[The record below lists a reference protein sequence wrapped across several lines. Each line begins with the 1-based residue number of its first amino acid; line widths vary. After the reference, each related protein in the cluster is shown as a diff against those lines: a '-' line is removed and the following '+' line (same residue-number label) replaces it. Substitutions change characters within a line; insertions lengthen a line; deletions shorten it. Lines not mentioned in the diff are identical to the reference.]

1 MDKNAMYFLIILLYS
16 GNVAMN
22 AQNFI
27 VKKGSASFKAKMP
40 LNSYIGKSD
49 DLQGTIDFKDGALNF
64 SVPVKSIKTDNEK
77 RDGHMYELVKA
88 EKNPNVVFEGKLKDD
103 FDYDEKAAQ
112 TLSAMGD
119 FTLVGVT
126 REITIPIELK
136 LVSEETIQLKAS
148 WSLLITDY
156 NLERPSFTFIK
167 VNDKH
172 DLSVDALLEKKK

>member
-1 MDKNAMYFLIILLYS
+1 
-16 GNVAMN
+16 
-22 AQNFI
+22 
-27 VKKGSASFKAKMP
+27 
-40 LNSYIGKSD
+40 
-49 DLQGTIDFKDGALNF
+49 
-64 SVPVKSIKTDNEK
+64 
-77 RDGHMYELVKA
+77 
-88 EKNPNVVFEGKLKDD
+88 
-103 FDYDEKAAQ
+103 
-112 TLSAMGD
+112 MGD
-119 FTLVGVT
+119 FTLAGVT

>member
-1 MDKNAMYFLIILLYS
+1 MGKNLIFSIILLFS
-16 GNVAMN
+16 SNVSIN
-22 AQNFI
+22 AQKYV
-27 VKKGSASFKAKMP
+27 VKEGSTSFKAEMP

-49 DLQGTIDFKDGALNF
+49 DLQGTIDFKDGTMTF

-88 EKNPNVVFEGKLKDD
+88 EKNPNVVFDGKLIDD
-103 FDYDEKAAQ
+103 FNFEEKATQ
-112 TLSAMGD
+112 TLNAKGD
-119 FTLVGVT
+119 FTLAGVT

-136 LVSEETIQLKAS
+136 LVSEGTIQLKAS

-156 NLERPSFTFIK
+156 NLERPSIMFIK

-172 DLSVDALLEKKK
+172 DLTVDALLEKK